1 MISANLLVVDQSPDS
16 AEHINSLLRNAG
28 ISVHVIHADSPAAV
42 KRILEN
48 DDPVLAIHTGKE
60 DEFCPLEELA
70 GLAAANNVPL
80 ALYTDVVENAS
91 LAQSLENTACFVV
104 HSGSGALL
112 EDAVRKLTRHAENER
127 LFATRQA
134 YFNELEDRY
143 NLLLDSSRDPIA
155 YIHEGLHV
163 YANRAYLEALHLN
176 NPDQTMALSLL
187 ELIEPKSKEQNLKT
201 LLKDLSRGK
210 FPDTAPEVQVNRPDG
225 SSFEATVH
233 FSPARFD
240 GEDCTQLMIQRKDEA
255 AELASELE
263 RLRSTDPVTR
273 MANRKAFMEA
283 VEAWVSSD
291 SQDAAAA
298 VFYIEP
304 DGFDAMQEDMKHSAL
319 EAYLCGFADVI
330 RFSLEEQDLPAR
342 IGDAGF
348 AVLARRPVASEMDTL
363 ADTILQNCRG
373 HVFEMDDRSISST
386 CSIGAC
392 QINRLMR
399 EPSALLS
406 HAKQVQSKASSTG
419 DCYEFFRPQLTA
431 VESPEGE
438 TEWVER
444 IRRALGNND
453 FYIVQQPI
461 VDLDGEG
468 GKLMEN
474 VPYLRDEE
482 GDFAFSRFKEAA
494 EHNDLG
500 ESIDREI
507 VPNLLRNLVESSE
520 PQLVNL
526 SKNSVM
532 DYGFQEW
539 FVAQIRGAAVEGN
552 RIIVQVTADAAHEH
566 LRPVQALMQS
576 LAPLGCRLSLC
587 DFKGD
592 PKARQLLEHLDIS
605 HIKLHHTLI
614 ADLANDSSKPD
625 AIKRIVGAA
634 RDHGAD
640 VIAENVADT
649 TGLAVLWQCGVK
661 LISGAFLE
669 ESSQVVAS

>member
-1 MISANLLVVDQSPDS
+1 V
-16 AEHINSLLRNAG
+16 
-28 ISVHVIHADSPAAV
+28 
-42 KRILEN
+42 
-48 DDPVLAIHTGKE
+48 
-60 DEFCPLEELA
+60 
-70 GLAAANNVPL
+70 
-80 ALYTDVVENAS
+80 
-91 LAQSLENTACFVV
+91 
-104 HSGSGALL
+104 
-112 EDAVRKLTRHAENER
+112 
-127 LFATRQA
+127 
-134 YFNELEDRY
+134 
-143 NLLLDSSRDPIA
+143 
-155 YIHEGLHV
+155 
-163 YANRAYLEALHLN
+163 
-176 NPDQTMALSLL
+176 
-187 ELIEPKSKEQNLKT
+187 
-201 LLKDLSRGK
+201 
-210 FPDTAPEVQVNRPDG
+210 FPETAPEVQVNRPDG
-225 SSFEATVH
+225 SSFEATIH

-283 VEAWVSSD
+283 VEAWVASD

-304 DGFDAMQEDMKHSAL
+304 DGFTAMQEDMDDSAL

-330 RFSLEEQDLPAR
+330 RYSLEDRDLPAR
-342 IGDAGF
+342 IGDGGF
-348 AVLARRPVASEMDTL
+348 AVLARRPAASEMEAL

-373 HVFEMDDRSISST
+373 HVFEMEDRSISST

-392 QINRLMR
+392 QINRLMK
-399 EPSALLS
+399 EPRSILA
-406 HAKQVQSKASSTG
+406 HAKQVQSKASSAG

-453 FYIVQQPI
+453 FYVVQQPI

-474 VPYLRDEE
+474 IAYMRGEE
-482 GDFAFSRFKEAA
+482 GDFAFSRFREAA

-500 ESIDREI
+500 ESIDREVI
-507 VPNLLRNLVESSE
+507 PNLLQNLVESNE
-520 PQLVNL
+520 PQILNL
-526 SKNSVM
+526 SENSIM

-539 FVAQIRGAAVEGN
+539 FVAQIRGAPVEGN
-552 RIIVQVTADAAHEH
+552 RIIVQVATGAAHDN

-587 DFKGD
+587 DFRGD
-592 PKARQLLEHLDIS
+592 PKARQLLEHLDAS
-605 HIKLHHTLI
+605 HVKLHHSLI
-614 ADLANDSSKPD
+614 VDLASDSSKSET
-625 AIKRIVGAA
+625 IKKIVSAA
-634 RDHGAD
+634 REHGAD

-661 LISGAFLE
+661 LIAGAFLE